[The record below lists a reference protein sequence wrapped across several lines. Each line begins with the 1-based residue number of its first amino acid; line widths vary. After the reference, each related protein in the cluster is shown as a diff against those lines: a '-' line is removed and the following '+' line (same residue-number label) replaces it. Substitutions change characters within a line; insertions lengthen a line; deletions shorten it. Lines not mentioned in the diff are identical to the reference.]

1 MKRMV
6 GRFAEAAY
14 VVLIGGLAVAG
25 AVDERAAFYLA
36 AVALTLPSG
45 AIAFPAMYAGYAAI
59 SAIGSIWGSAAAP
72 DGTEAGWLSLGS
84 ATLNVALLTCA
95 AIANVALLE
104 RLSRLRRPSHR

>member
-6 GRFAEAAY
+6 GRCAEAAY
-14 VVLIGGLAVAG
+14 VVLIVGLAVAG

-45 AIAFPAMYAGYAAI
+45 AVALPAMYGGYAAL
-59 SAIGSIWGSAAAP
+59 SAIGSIWSPTAGP

-95 AIANVALLE
+95 AIANVALL
-104 RLSRLRRPSHR
+104 RRVSRHRRPSHR